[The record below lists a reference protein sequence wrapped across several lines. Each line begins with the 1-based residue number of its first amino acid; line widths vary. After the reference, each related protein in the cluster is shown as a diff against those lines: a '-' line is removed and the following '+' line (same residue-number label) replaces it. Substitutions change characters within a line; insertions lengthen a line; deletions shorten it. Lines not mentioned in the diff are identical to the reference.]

1 MSSMHPGGGA
11 WRHIR
16 SDRSVMDNRI
26 EAKTLRRVL
35 GFARPHR
42 ILISIFLFLTV
53 IDAAMVVVMP
63 LLGLFETPRRLP
75 NSITE
80 AVLEKNAASAKA

>member
-1 MSSMHPGGGA
+1 MTSMHPGGGA

-26 EAKTLRRVL
+26 EVKTLRRVL

-42 ILISIFLFLTV
+42 VLISVFQ
-53 IDAAMVVVMP
+53 
-63 LLGLFETPRRLP
+63 
-75 NSITE
+75 
-80 AVLEKNAASAKA
+80 